1 MIEWEKS
8 IISGGLDCAGCR
20 EAYEAEGEEPPCH
33 ECGKPARHPA
43 NELAWNIWRVCST
56 HERPPA
62 MGGLSPIRATAV
74 SALVKDFGGDERDFW
89 KILRIERELYPVIC
103 QNLKKG
109 K

>member
-1 MIEWEKS
+1 
-8 IISGGLDCAGCR
+8 
-20 EAYEAEGEEPPCH
+20 
-33 ECGKPARHPA
+33 
-43 NELAWNIWRVCST
+43 
-56 HERPPA
+56 

-74 SALVKDFGGDERDFW
+74 SALVKDFGGNEMDFW